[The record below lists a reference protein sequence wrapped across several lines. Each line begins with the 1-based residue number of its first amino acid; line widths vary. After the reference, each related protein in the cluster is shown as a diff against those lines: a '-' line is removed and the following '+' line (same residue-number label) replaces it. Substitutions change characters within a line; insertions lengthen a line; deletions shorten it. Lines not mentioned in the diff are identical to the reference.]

1 MTNERRN
8 FLKTAALGAGI
19 IAAGSIAKAECAKAA
34 KLPEILDQVN
44 KDQGKQAQ
52 NMCGFA
58 APPIKNVRIAV
69 IGLGNRGPN
78 AVNRMAKLK
87 GVTVVAL
94 CDLIR
99 NRAEKC
105 QQTLINLKQPKAKIF
120 SGENGWK
127 DLCKMEDLDLVYIV
141 TPWRLHTPMAVYAM
155 ECGKH
160 AAVDVPAATT
170 VEECW
175 QLVNTS
181 ERTKK
186 HCMQLENCCYDNF
199 EMMTLNMT
207 RKGVFGEIVHA
218 EAAYIHDLISLN
230 TTGHYQGRWRLQQN
244 LKRNGNLYPTH
255 GLGPVSQCMNINR
268 GDQYSYMTSM
278 SSKDVNLGPAVKAR
292 LKNTPY
298 AKSETFRGNM
308 NTSIIKTANGNTI
321 MVQHDVN
328 STRPYSRIHL
338 LSGSKAMCR
347 KYPIEMVA
355 FTHRGGGKRGKELIP
370 LKRKYEHPL
379 YKRMGAVAKS
389 LGGHGGMDGI
399 MDARLIECLNNGAP
413 LDQDVYDAAAWSVI
427 APLSEWSVANRSNS
441 IDVPDFTRGAW
452 KKNTPL
458 AIVE

>member
-308 NTSIIKTANGNTI
+308 NTS
-321 MVQHDVN
+321 
-328 STRPYSRIHL
+328 
-338 LSGSKAMCR
+338 
-347 KYPIEMVA
+347 
-355 FTHRGGGKRGKELIP
+355 
-370 LKRKYEHPL
+370 
-379 YKRMGAVAKS
+379 
-389 LGGHGGMDGI
+389 
-399 MDARLIECLNNGAP
+399 
-413 LDQDVYDAAAWSVI
+413 
-427 APLSEWSVANRSNS
+427 
-441 IDVPDFTRGAW
+441 
-452 KKNTPL
+452 
-458 AIVE
+458 